1 MMLHFSMPRSVL
13 TRSMRSSQPCRCDA
27 LEQLAKDLVLE
38 PRFQLEHD
46 RTLGLPCPEV
56 DRAVS
61 RTIQRRTA
69 SARSDQRPT
78 LGQRPERPVPRG
90 QRKASVNLPCLR
102 GHGMGSMATRRN
114 TTRRICLELRLTGE
128 AVNPARRPRRSR
140 SGGVVSLGRPQWQK
154 TASRRS
160 SRG

>member
-1 MMLHFSMPRSVL
+1 MEQQNKLYVGNFPFSWKEDDLEQVFSEYKNNIVDIKIIYDQFSGRSKGFAFI
-13 TRSMRSSQPCRCDA
+13 TFDDEGAATKA
-27 LEQLAKDLVLE
+27 LEKADTK
-38 PRFQLEHD
+38 
-46 RTLGLPCPEV
+46 
-56 DRAVS
+56 AVS

-102 GHGMGSMATRRN
+102 GHGMGRMATRRN

-128 AVNPARRPRRSR
+128 AVNPPWSTAR
-140 SGGVVSLGRPQWQK
+140 LTK
-154 TASRRS
+154 N
-160 SRG
+160 